1 MPLSNCF
8 VVESS
13 SNAVP
18 LTLVRVADF
27 EQLHAQ
33 LNEMHRNWV
42 EIQGFRAK
50 AGEVCV
56 LPSATGDVAGVLAGV
71 GDGPVDAWSL
81 SVAAESL
88 PAGDYA
94 LQGQWRDAERHELA
108 IGWAMAS
115 YRFERYRDDEPK
127 PRPRLVVGEESSEAL
142 AAEVEALWL
151 VRDLINTAPNDMMP
165 AQLAAAAR
173 ELAER
178 FGADFREVV
187 GDDLLAQNYPAI
199 HMVGRA
205 STHAPRLI
213 DLRWGEADAP
223 KVTLV
228 GKGVCFDTGGLDLKP
243 SNAMRLMQKDMG
255 GAAHVLGVAAMVMAQ
270 ALPVR
275 LRVLIPAVDNAV
287 SGDAF
292 RPGDVVR
299 TRKGLTVEVDNT
311 DAEGRLVLCD
321 ALADACD
328 EAPDLLVD
336 FATLTG
342 AARSAVGTGIAA
354 FFSNRDA
361 LAGALMT
368 AAAEKADPVWRL
380 PLHQPY
386 GKMLKSRFADLVN
399 CASSPYAG
407 AIVAALFL
415 QRFVA
420 DEVDWLHFD
429 MMAWNVSGSP
439 GHPEGGEAMGV
450 RAMFELLRKRYGA

>member
-1 MPLSNCF
+1 MPLPDCL
-8 VVESS
+8 VAESDV
-13 SNAVP
+13 AAP
-18 LTLVRVADF
+18 LTLVRESELDALRDG
-27 EQLHAQ
+27 LDAAQ
-33 LNEMHRNWV
+33 RRWLDL
-42 EIQGFRAK
+42 QDFRAGG
-50 AGEVCV
+50 GEVCA
-56 LPSATGDVAGVLAGV
+56 LPSVAGGIARVLV
-71 GDGPVDAWSL
+71 GLGDASVYAWSL
-81 SVAAESL
+81 APAAEAL
-88 PAGDYA
+88 PGGDYR
-94 LQGQWRDAERHELA
+94 LEGEWSTAERHELA

-115 YRFERYRDDEPK
+115 YRFGRYLDDEPK

-205 STHAPRLI
+205 SAHAPRLI

-361 LAGALMT
+361 LAGTLMT
-368 AAAEKADPVWRL
+368 ASAEKADPVWRL

-415 QRFVA
+415 QRFID

-429 MMAWNVSGSP
+429 MMAWNVSSSP

-450 RAMFELLRKRYGA
+450 RAMFELLRERYGA